1 MPGKRA
7 YRTSGY
13 RHADSRQPATRG
25 IVLSEVPLKIGGL
38 ANLGFAFGIQKNV
51 DEESHGKMAPR
62 ARFELATLRLTT
74 DAVTHL
80 SALSGVA
87 YREFG
92 AILASLVAPNLA
104 PKR

>member
-1 MPGKRA
+1 MTFGVQGQLA
-7 YRTSGY
+7 LGV
-13 RHADSRQPATRG
+13 
-25 IVLSEVPLKIGGL
+25 IVLGEAALKMCGL
-38 ANLGFAFGIQKNV
+38 TDVGFSVGVQQDV
-51 DEESHGKMAPR
+51 DEKCHGNMAPR
-62 ARFELATLRLTT
+62 ATFELATLRLTT